1 MRRFFIYRYR
11 RFGTGIYV
19 TYGDPISKYFY
30 LHRPWTY
37 ESSDPYTEHWSMN
50 RNLEADVFFDPEK
63 YIEVPEE
70 VIQHLNTP
78 EYLNGNNGF
87 EDRLP
92 LPALSRLGPRPE
104 RRVKGSNTKHKIGVP
119 KNKLP

>member
-19 TYGDPISKYFY
+19 TSGDPITKYFY
-30 LHRPWTY
+30 LPRPWTY
-37 ESSDPYTEHWSMN
+37 ESGYHYTENWSPN
-50 RNLEADVFFDPEK
+50 YAHVFFDPEK